1 MGESLALEKETTIF
15 NKSNQFHLDKFLEHR
30 ERISKKNISV
40 TESHKFYDICRTI
53 KESFQK
59 EFEKEK
65 SQEEQI
71 EIQRRAILGYDKE
84 VKYYKDKIERYIN
97 ENKISNIKYPKWY
110 KSTTDAIF
118 QENWGMAGLSE
129 WLEPKTDILKS
140 SSSAKIVGD
149 RVFFMEKGK
158 MVQKPQKISQD
169 RRNQL
174 RKGILLDYPNER
186 LSSGIHE
193 IYLTNGMRVTMISG
207 NYSKKG
213 QDIFVFRRYV
223 LQDYTFEAQAKRK
236 TIPNEIVPLFKNM
249 VKLGFNV
256 SFNGPVR
263 TGKTTFLT
271 TWQSY
276 SNKNA
281 EGVLIETD
289 PEISLHEIMR
299 ESPITQL
306 VADGEELENIMKPV
320 LRLDGDYIV
329 MAEARDGTAFKIMLD
344 SCARGNRNSKMTS
357 HFTHPIDFPY
367 LVAEKI
373 IDKYGG
379 DIGLKTLEIAKNINY
394 VFNFI
399 QLPDK
404 SQKRLEGIYEFVVDD
419 KGHIIVHKIC
429 EYHFLEDSWSFAY
442 NEDKTKANI
451 GMCEDIKAYEEF
463 NKLLKKLATK
473 YPNKNVTTFSPAYN
487 KLLKF

>member
-1 MGESLALEKETTIF
+1 MGLVNEIGLY
-15 NKSNQFHLDKFLEHR
+15 NKSNQFHLDKFLEEN
-30 ERISKKNISV
+30 ERTLQQNISI
-40 TESHKFYDICRTI
+40 TESHKFYDICKYI
-53 KESFQK
+53 KENFQK

-65 SQEEQI
+65 SHEEQI
-71 EIQRRAILGYDKE
+71 EIQRRAILGHEKE
-84 VKYYKDKIERYIN
+84 VKYYKDKIEQYLSA
-97 ENKISNIKYPKWY
+97 NKFTHIKCPKWY
-110 KSTTDAIF
+110 KDINDAIF

-129 WLEPKTDILKS
+129 WLEPKTEILKS

-149 RVFFMEKGK
+149 RVFFMENGK
-158 MVQKPQKISQD
+158 MVLKPQKISEY

-186 LSSGIHE
+186 LSDGVHE

-207 NYSKKG
+207 DYSKKG

-223 LQDYTFEAQAKRK
+223 LQEYTFEAQAKRR
-236 TIPNEIVPLFKNM
+236 TIPIDIVPLLKNM
-249 VKLGFNV
+249 VKLGYNI

-289 PEISLHEIMR
+289 PEISLHEIMG

-306 VADGEELENIMKPV
+306 IADGEDLENIMKPV

-329 MAEARDGTAFKIMLD
+329 MAEARDGTAFRIMLD
-344 SCARGNRNSKMTS
+344 SCSRGNRNSKMTS
-357 HFTHPIDFPY
+357 HFTHPNDFPY

-379 DIGLKTLEIAKNINY
+379 DIGLKTLEVAKNINY

-399 QLPDK
+399 QLSDK
-404 SQKRLEGIYEFVVDD
+404 SQKRLEGIYEFIIDE
-419 KGHIIVHKIC
+419 KGQILVHKMC
-429 EYHFLEDSWSFAY
+429 EYDLLKDNWSFSY
-442 NEDKTKANI
+442 YQDETKQKI
-451 GMCEDIKAYEEF
+451 GLVENKEAYEKFDEM
-463 NKLLKKLATK
+463 LKKLSK
-473 YPNKNVTTFSPAYN
+473 IYPMKSNSTFRPPYN
-487 KLLKF
+487 KLL